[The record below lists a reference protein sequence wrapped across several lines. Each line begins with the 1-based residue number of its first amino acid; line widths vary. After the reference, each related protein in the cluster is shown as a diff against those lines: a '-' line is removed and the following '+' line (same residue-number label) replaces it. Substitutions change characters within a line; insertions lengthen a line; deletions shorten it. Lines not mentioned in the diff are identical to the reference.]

1 MLCLLKNFFRRPPI
15 RMGRVVGA
23 HRRSGSP
30 LRNAQF
36 VSFIAESG
44 SLTPFSSDRYEGR
57 MRWQKRFK
65 ALLMLGSVGGVAWVV
80 VESAQA
86 LSMF

>member
-1 MLCLLKNFFRRPPI
+1 
-15 RMGRVVGA
+15 MGRVVGSQ
-23 HRRSGSP
+23 RRNGSP

-44 SLTPFSSDRYEGR
+44 SLSPFSSDRYEGR

-65 ALLMLGSVGGVAWVV
+65 ALLMLGTVGGATWLV
-80 VESAQA
+80 VESAKA
-86 LSMF
+86 FTLF